1 MMKLMQIRAR
11 INRIMLKTP
20 RAQIPTKQT
29 TVFKFECVW
38 FLAMLYGKYI
48 DLGVCKRDNIKE

>member
-1 MMKLMQIRAR
+1 MQIRAR
-11 INRIMLKTP
+11 MNRIMLKTP